1 MLFGPERVIACADC
15 GHPALVFTLRS
26 GNTRGAVTWTDGK
39 MAAPM
44 LPQAP
49 PVTRCPGCSRFYWV
63 ADAPVLG
70 EIQPVAGQPIPQKW
84 AAARSVS
91 PLTAGE
97 LLQALDAGLGTDP
110 AREQRLRILAWWAAN
125 DARRPPAF
133 EPDRVIERPLPIE
146 AEANLHRL
154 FDLLDPDDPE
164 DRLFKAEAAREL
176 GSFSAAAALLE
187 GELPERYKAAA
198 DRLRMFVELG
208 DDQVHVLVHDL

>member
-49 PVTRCPGCSRFYWV
+49 PVTRCAGCNRFYWV

-70 EIQPVAGQPIPQKW
+70 EIESVAGQPIPQKW
-84 AAARSVS
+84 AAARPV
-91 PLTAGE
+91 PALTAGE
-97 LLQALDAGLGTDP
+97 LLQALDAGLGSDP

-125 DARRPPAF
+125 DDRRPPAF
-133 EPDRVIERPLPIE
+133 EPDKVVHTQLPVE
-146 AEANLHRL
+146 AEANLRRL
-154 FDLLDPDDPE
+154 YDLLDPANPE

-176 GSFSAAAALLE
+176 GAFTAAAVLLE
-187 GELPERYKAAA
+187 GELPERYKSTAA
-198 DRLRMFVELG
+198 RLRTFVEMG